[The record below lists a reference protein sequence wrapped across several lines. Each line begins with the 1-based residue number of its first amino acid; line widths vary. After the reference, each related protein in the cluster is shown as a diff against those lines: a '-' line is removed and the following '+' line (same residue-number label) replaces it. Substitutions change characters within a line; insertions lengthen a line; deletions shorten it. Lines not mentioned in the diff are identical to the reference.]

1 LRIMQRPSTSAL
13 TLLWVPITVALGTL
27 AGCAATPTPT
37 AEPTVTEST
46 APTTEP
52 TTPVVTETF
61 SMPADCSEILPPTT
75 ISNFEAD
82 GIIVLAGPGGKY
94 GNELITDPTPEMDAG
109 GISCYFGV
117 DNEDPNLLSVNYLIS
132 AVSLDAAARTDV
144 IADLTAQGLSEATDE
159 RGDVSFGIL
168 GGSQGQTTANYNVV
182 AADSWISVI
191 SSAGGEDAFLAAVE
205 LANDVHVANYN

>member
-1 LRIMQRPSTSAL
+1 MQRPSTSAL
-13 TLLWVPITVALGTL
+13 ALVFVPLTLAIGTL

-37 AEPTVTEST
+37 AEPTASETT
-46 APTTEP
+46 APTVEP

-61 SMPADCSEILPPTT
+61 SMPADCTEILPPST
-75 ISNFEAD
+75 IAGFED
-82 GIIVLAGPGGKY
+82 SGIIALAGPGGKY
-94 GNELITDPTPEMDAG
+94 GNELITEPTPEMDAG

-117 DNEDPNLLSVNYLIS
+117 DNEDPNLLTVNYLIS
-132 AVSLDAAARTDV
+132 AVSLDSAARAEV
-144 IADLTAQGLSEATDE
+144 IADLSAQGLSEATDE

-168 GGSQGQTTANYNVV
+168 GGGQGQSTANYNVI

-191 SSAGGEDAFLAAVE
+191 SSFGGEDAFLAAVE